1 MSGSTILT
9 EFPTTKEKT
18 VGLENETGDVPC
30 ELVDSISKS
39 NDTVLAARF
48 LFGSTPRSLAET
60 TKFWNSPSYI
70 ILEQLVSRDPS
81 TYLQWAREL
90 GYAGAVPSGSDS
102 EKIKAIIDEWVGSIV
117 ERVDDLWNSHVPNSG
132 PVKSVQGELLYAIK
146 NIEHACNSED
156 NGFDDYL
163 NGLKDFIYSKI
174 VKSKL
179 PYLVQKVFINDVSE
193 LTSSLPGSGSKQSC
207 EYFESLIPT
216 KYSTRLTRLRVVVLS
231 WILAHEKPMKYSGEV
246 EQEFRISSSPQEIYR
261 PKLRKAKM
269 PRLDEY
275 ALWAVDLGLQKESF
289 KGLAKKSEVH
299 SHVDEWILKLSLE
312 KKQLWKELVP
322 ESGVASTLQGE
333 LIRAEGRLSS
343 ELFRNG
349 MMNWDVYYEGLLRLM
364 GVTLGS
370 YSGFSERVMKGLSAD
385 IAEVERAGKMGE
397 AAARGEQARFEVL
410 GESFFMESDAEK
422 ALNRLSALIAIWVQ
436 NHPEPI
442 PYKPRG

>member
-179 PYLVQKVFINDVSE
+179 P
-193 LTSSLPGSGSKQSC
+193 
-207 EYFESLIPT
+207 
-216 KYSTRLTRLRVVVLS
+216 
-231 WILAHEKPMKYSGEV
+231 
-246 EQEFRISSSPQEIYR
+246 
-261 PKLRKAKM
+261 
-269 PRLDEY
+269 
-275 ALWAVDLGLQKESF
+275 
-289 KGLAKKSEVH
+289 
-299 SHVDEWILKLSLE
+299 
-312 KKQLWKELVP
+312 
-322 ESGVASTLQGE
+322 
-333 LIRAEGRLSS
+333 
-343 ELFRNG
+343 
-349 MMNWDVYYEGLLRLM
+349 
-364 GVTLGS
+364 
-370 YSGFSERVMKGLSAD
+370 
-385 IAEVERAGKMGE
+385 
-397 AAARGEQARFEVL
+397 
-410 GESFFMESDAEK
+410 
-422 ALNRLSALIAIWVQ
+422 
-436 NHPEPI
+436 
-442 PYKPRG
+442 